1 MRAWAAVLG
10 IAALACLLVG
20 IWLLAETA
28 AFYWSDAYAPGVA
41 PYAITVRGVEAD
53 GSAIFVPALLL
64 LGLAAFLGKF
74 ALNLWRDP

>member
-1 MRAWAAVLG
+1 MRAWAVVLG
-10 IAALACLLVG
+10 VAALACLLAG

-28 AFYWSDAYAPGVA
+28 SFYWSDGYAPGVS
-41 PYAITVRGVEAD
+41 PYSSTMRGVEAD

-74 ALNLWRDP
+74 AFNLWRDP